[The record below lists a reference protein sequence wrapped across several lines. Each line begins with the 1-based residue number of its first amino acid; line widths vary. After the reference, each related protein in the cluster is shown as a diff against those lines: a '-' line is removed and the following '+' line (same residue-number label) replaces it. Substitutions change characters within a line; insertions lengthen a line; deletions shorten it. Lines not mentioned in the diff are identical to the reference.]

1 MKILKKR
8 AWAAIIDV
16 FILGLIIGILQFLNP
31 NLFDGRGYLLIL
43 FIIPLFLRDIL
54 FRNASLGKVLCRI
67 AIYGNDWKAP
77 SLWLLIKR
85 SFLTATIG
93 YGIFM
98 KSKFIDGGVISL
110 FDWERDTLGTRVI
123 DKRVYKE
130 LESIAKNRNGDFAKN
145 MTELYNEYL
154 RSLYLK

>member
-1 MKILKKR
+1 
-8 AWAAIIDV
+8 
-16 FILGLIIGILQFLNP
+16 
-31 NLFDGRGYLLIL
+31 
-43 FIIPLFLRDIL
+43 
-54 FRNASLGKVLCRI
+54 
-67 AIYGNDWKAP
+67 
-77 SLWLLIKR
+77 
-85 SFLTATIG
+85 
-93 YGIFM
+93 M
-98 KSKFIDGGVISL
+98 KSKFVDGGVISL